1 MRFAGRR
8 NAVPRGSTI
17 GLSERIGRLL
27 TLWLFSA
34 STAPAQSVVPTN
46 TSTVKADSLNVYS
59 DMRTSSAVVMSLT
72 LHAGI

>member
-1 MRFAGRR
+1 
-8 NAVPRGSTI
+8 
-17 GLSERIGRLL
+17 
-27 TLWLFSA
+27 
-34 STAPAQSVVPTN
+34 VPTN